1 MTDLFLKTLVSVPTS
16 DILNDES
23 IFPNPSQFDP
33 QRWLRSDTSLMVQ
46 YFQPFSYGPRS
57 CIGRK

>member
-1 MTDLFLKTLVSVPTS
+1 MG
-16 DILNDES
+16 ILEDENIYPRS
-23 IFPNPSQFDP
+23 NEFDP
-33 QRWLRSDTSLMVQ
+33 QRWLVADTSEMLE